1 MIVVIIH
8 AKVTGLAIHCLP
20 TKDIAACIEALEMLS
35 NVIISRIQNKK
46 SYKKGAYIR
55 EGLIIG
61 CIFMFTD

>member
-1 MIVVIIH
+1 
-8 AKVTGLAIHCLP
+8 
-20 TKDIAACIEALEMLS
+20 MLS

-61 CIFMFTD
+61 CIFMFTDL